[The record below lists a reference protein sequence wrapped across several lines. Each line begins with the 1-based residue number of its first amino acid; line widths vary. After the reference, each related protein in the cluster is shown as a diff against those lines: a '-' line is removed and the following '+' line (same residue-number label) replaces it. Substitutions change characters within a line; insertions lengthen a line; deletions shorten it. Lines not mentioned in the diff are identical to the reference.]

1 MYGVGQ
7 KDVGCSLYRV
17 VGAWGRGGDIIP
29 QILTDSI
36 EGRVETIL
44 NL

>member
-17 VGAWGRGGDIIP
+17 VGAWGRGDIIP